1 MEFFVS
7 RHETEWNVTEWNV
20 LFFFC
25 SFCKYLSTLHYLI
38 HLRMSWCFYRTII
51 LFSFS
56 PCVWARTLSYLVQCT
71 VYSRRLY
78 IHSAQKR
85 NEQCN
90 VKTTDLKHVVYK
102 VCVCVCRCIHQVHKS
117 KSFADEAPKWV
128 RATITDI
135 LCIFINLRVQLHT
148 NNTILN
154 VPFFS
159 LKCIY
164 TRIWY
169 AALCTFTPVFVCPYF
184 MFAVKLSF

>member
-1 MEFFVS
+1 MDCTIRCFSSLFSMEFFVS

-102 VCVCVCRCIHQVHKS
+102 VCVCVCVGVFIKYTNQNHSLMKLPNESVQQSR
-117 KSFADEAPKWV
+117 
-128 RATITDI
+128 
-135 LCIFINLRVQLHT
+135 IF
-148 NNTILN
+148 
-154 VPFFS
+154 
-159 LKCIY
+159 
-164 TRIWY
+164 Y
-169 AALCTFTPVFVCPYF
+169 AYL
-184 MFAVKLSF
+184 